1 MMKNLHPVVYLTMKP
16 FLNSSSEPSTRL
28 SFNKKCVFTHVY
40 IYFSQECTYCSKSH
54 PRPSCIQGVFAFA
67 ACPNA
72 NTGRE
77 GGEPNLVFA
86 VSCLLHLYK
95 HLEIAWIA
103 RSVKTCCITFARNM
117 SSVGKTT
124 VMLLLSKSQYQ
135 ILG

>member
-1 MMKNLHPVVYLTMKP
+1 MMKNLHPVVYLTMKS

-72 NTGRE
+72 NMGRE
-77 GGEPNLVFA
+77 GGKSNLVFT

-95 HLEIAWIA
+95 HLEITWITHF
-103 RSVKTCCITFARNM
+103 VKICCITFTRNM
-117 SSVGKTT
+117 SSVDKT
-124 VMLLLSKSQYQ
+124 VDMLLLLKSQYQ
-135 ILG
+135 ILW

>member
-1 MMKNLHPVVYLTMKP
+1 MCFYPCLYL
-16 FLNSSSEPSTRL
+16 FLAGMHILLQEPPTSFLYTGCICICSL
-28 SFNKKCVFTHVY
+28 SQCKHGK
-40 IYFSQECTYCSKSH
+40 
-54 PRPSCIQGVFAFA
+54 G
-67 ACPNA
+67 
-72 NTGRE
+72 